1 MIDNIDKMAWI
12 EREIEK
18 RMESAYN
25 IPIGWKFRDYHAARA
40 EIAEEIVRLDGM
52 LGRK

>member
-18 RMESAYN
+18 RMESACE
-25 IPIGWKFRDYHAARA
+25 K
-40 EIAEEIVRLDGM
+40 DG
-52 LGRK
+52 